1 MSDLTVQNNVAVVE
15 VVENNPIVSVAESN
29 PTISVSSIDN
39 SVVVQDQPAASI
51 VLSASGPQGPQGPA
65 GAPGANG
72 LDGDAHQTY
81 IYNQNTP
88 SATWT
93 ITHNLNAYPSVTVID
108 SAGTYVIGNIE
119 YISNNVLQLTFSAA
133 FAGQALLN

>member
-1 MSDLTVQNNVAVVE
+1 MSDLTVQNSTTVVE
-15 VVENNPIVSVAESN
+15 VVENNPIISVAESVA
-29 PTISVSSIDN
+29 TISVSSIDN

-51 VLSASGPQGPQGPA
+51 ILSASGPQGPQGPA
-65 GAPGANG
+65 GTPG

-81 IYNQNTP
+81 VYNQNTP

-93 ITHNLNAYPSVTVID
+93 ITHNLTAYPSVTVID

>member
-1 MSDLTVQNNVAVVE
+1 MTDLTVQNSTTIVE
-15 VVENNPIVSVAESN
+15 VIENNPIISVSESN
-29 PTISVSSIDN
+29 PTITVSSTTNAIL
-39 SVVVQDQPAASI
+39 VEDQPAASI

-65 GAPGANG
+65 GEPG

-81 IYNQNTP
+81 VFNQNTP

-93 ITHNLNAYPSVTVID
+93 IEHNLTAYPSVTVID

-119 YISNNVLQLTFSAA
+119 YISNNVLRLTFSAA

>member
-1 MSDLTVQNNVAVVE
+1 MSDLTVQNSTTVVE
-15 VVENNPIVSVAESN
+15 VVENNPIISVAESVA
-29 PTISVSSIDN
+29 TISVSSVDN

-51 VLSASGPQGPQGPA
+51 ILSASGPQGPQGPA
-65 GAPGANG
+65 GTPG

-81 IYNQNTP
+81 VYNQNTP

-93 ITHNLNAYPSVTVID
+93 ITHNLTAYPSVTVID

-119 YISNNVLQLTFSAA
+119 YISNNVLRLTFSAA

>member
-1 MSDLTVQNNVAVVE
+1 MSDLTVQNNTTVVE
-15 VVENNPIVSVAESN
+15 VVENNPVISVAESN
-29 PTISVSSIDN
+29 PTISVSSVDN
-39 SVVVQDQPAASI
+39 SVVVQDQPSASI

-65 GAPGANG
+65 GAPGA
-72 LDGDAHQTY
+72 DGDAHQTY
-81 IYNQNTP
+81 VYNQNTP

-93 ITHNLNAYPSVTVID
+93 ITHNLTAYPSVTVID

-119 YISNNVLQLTFSAA
+119 YISNNVLRLTFSAA